1 MVLHSLSICVV
12 FGAAMFR
19 SPSDNLANNQPLLR
33 RPNSF
38 NPGKMCSSEA
48 APFLKGCLLSLKKTK
63 IALLKNFERFT
74 GKHLPSGLQVYYKET
89 PTQVFSCDYC
99 KIFQNSYFEEHMQ
112 TTTSDSYKASVN
124 CWFLLI
130 QYSKIFAKVFKQCVC
145 KVFRKNVHQWWV
157 SGRNKL

>member
-1 MVLHSLSICVV
+1 MHLKRLKREFSTAN
-12 FGAAMFR
+12 FEKFFR
-19 SPSDNLANNQPLLR
+19 ITPFR
-33 RPNSF
+33 RSNWRCSV
-38 NPGKMCSSEA
+38 KMA
-48 APFLKGCLLSLKKTK
+48 
-63 IALLKNFERFT
+63 LKNFERFT

-89 PTQVFSCDYC
+89 PTQVFSCDFC

>member
-1 MVLHSLSICVV
+1 MHLKRLKREFSTAN
-12 FGAAMFR
+12 FEKFFR
-19 SPSDNLANNQPLLR
+19 ITPFR
-33 RPNSF
+33 RSSRR
-38 NPGKMCSSEA
+38 CSV
-48 APFLKGCLLSLKKTK
+48 K

-89 PTQVFSCDYC
+89 PTQVFSCEYC
-99 KIFQNSYFEEHMQ
+99 EIFQNSYFEEHMQ
-112 TTTSDSYKASVN
+112 TTASDSYKASVN